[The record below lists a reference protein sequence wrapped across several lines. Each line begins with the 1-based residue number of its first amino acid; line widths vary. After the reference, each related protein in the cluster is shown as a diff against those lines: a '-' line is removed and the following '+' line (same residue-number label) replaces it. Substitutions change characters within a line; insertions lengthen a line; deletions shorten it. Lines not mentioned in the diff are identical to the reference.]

1 MEEPHLS
8 ASGAQ
13 QGAISHASLNPPQS
27 TLLRLSESL
36 LCCEVVALWLQHHLL
51 SVLY

>member
-13 QGAISHASLNPPQS
+13 QGAISHASLNPPQIYS
-27 TLLRLSESL
+27 APTLGVITLL
-36 LCCEVVALWLQHHLL
+36 
-51 SVLY
+51 